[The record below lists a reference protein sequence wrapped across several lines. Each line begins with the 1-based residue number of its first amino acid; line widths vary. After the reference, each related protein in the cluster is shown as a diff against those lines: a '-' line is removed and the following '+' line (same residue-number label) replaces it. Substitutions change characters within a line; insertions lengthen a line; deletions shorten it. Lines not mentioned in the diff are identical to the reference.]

1 MIRFFLTWLPW
12 LLALLCPHPQQHG
25 PTWTC
30 CHSHPGASQATGLA
44 ACRGPWGPPASAHI
58 PLAPVL
64 GWVRS
69 QLWRAVGLCTPR
81 TSLCLTGCPGGAL
94 LFVGEPLMAQKRGQ
108 PSCITKEGLNPHL
121 PMAESSPGCKEGIW
135 HPYSPSWKK
144 ENKGSAAPP
153 CSSLWASHDDA
164 CKNHLIQG
172 AK

>member
-1 MIRFFLTWLPW
+1 MIHFFLTWLPW

-30 CHSHPGASQATGLA
+30 CHSHPWGAPGLYSHPGASQATGLA
-44 ACRGPWGPPASAHI
+44 ACRDPWGPPASAHI

-108 PSCITKEGLNPHL
+108 PLCITRGGFKPTSPHGRVLAWMQRGDLAPMFTLLEEREEGLCCPSL
-121 PMAESSPGCKEGIW
+121 LFSLGI
-135 HPYSPSWKK
+135 PR
-144 ENKGSAAPP
+144 
-153 CSSLWASHDDA
+153 
-164 CKNHLIQG
+164 
-172 AK
+172 